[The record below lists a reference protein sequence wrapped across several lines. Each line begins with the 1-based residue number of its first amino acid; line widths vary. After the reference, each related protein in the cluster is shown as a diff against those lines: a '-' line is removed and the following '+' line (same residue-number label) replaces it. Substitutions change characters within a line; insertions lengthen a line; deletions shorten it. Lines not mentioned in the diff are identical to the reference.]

1 MKRAMRRQKM
11 RGNSVHASGTVP
23 QQPSLETRAP
33 SLLRAQLSLETLL
46 VFLVFLS
53 LLALSYSVAS
63 KISSASQNKVAS
75 ELALASANSLSSSI
89 ESACIGGNG
98 NVRTVEIKG
107 EKASISSEGKT
118 LFFEA
123 GTFKASRGFDC
134 KISISPATASDS
146 FTITNNGG
154 TIEIS

>member
-1 MKRAMRRQKM
+1 MKRAMRRKNM
-11 RGNSVHASGTVP
+11 RGNSSPASGAV
-23 QQPSLETRAP
+23 
-33 SLLRAQLSLETLL
+33 RAQLSLETLI

-63 KISSASQNKVAS
+63 KIGAASQSKVAS
-75 ELALASANSLSSSI
+75 NLASASFDSLASQI

-98 NVRTVEIKG
+98 NVRTAEIKG
-107 EKASISSEGKT
+107 GKASISSEGRD
-118 LFFEA
+118 LSFES
-123 GTFKASRGFDC
+123 GNFKASKEFNC
-134 KISISPATASDS
+134 EISVAAQLPSST